1 MSYSELS
8 VWNPWWKK
16 IEEIETDPRIKD
28 WKESSFKWQPR
39 LGETFEDKDIIY
51 VLRGPRRVGKT
62 TLLKLKIKN
71 LLQQGV
77 PPENIFYYP
86 CDALDSPRQLVS
98 VIDFYLTRIKKSNG
112 RAYLMIDEVA
122 MLKDWQRG
130 IKLLIDAGKVE
141 NCTCILT
148 GSHSIDLR
156 KASESLSGRRGDV
169 YKLRY
174 GTPDKILLPA
184 KFSEYVETREKNLRQ
199 TFRELWLLPIHRRK
213 ELLLKLAMGNI
224 PIEIERLM
232 FYSNELEI
240 LLDEYLVTG
249 GIPQAANEYIS
260 TRKISENTYETFV
273 SFLIRDISRW
283 GANEN
288 YARQI
293 VRRIIETLCSR
304 VSWNSLKENTEVS
317 DHKTVESYVNILKD
331 SFIVSYIYQLNIDK
345 DSPFYQK
352 EKKIYFQDPFIFH
365 ACRSWV
371 YGRKAFE
378 SSLEFLESAE
388 NKSKLVECIV
398 CNHIIRFMFNLFPSS
413 LFDPSNYIFYW
424 RGKKRELDFA
434 FKLDEKYISIEVKY
448 SSKIQKRDAFGIY
461 DFIKTGRAYQF
472 GLIISKDTLKVD
484 SEYIEVPAYL
494 FLLLA

>member
-16 IEEIETDPRIKD
+16 VEEIEKDPNIID
-28 WKESSFKWQPR
+28 WRKSSFKWQPR
-39 LGETFEDKDIIY
+39 LGKTFEDKDVIY

-71 LLQQGV
+71 LLRQGV
-77 PPENIFYYP
+77 PPKNIFYYP
-86 CDALDSPRQLVS
+86 CDAVDSPKQLVS
-98 VIDFYLTRIKKSNG
+98 IINFYLTRIKKNDG
-112 RAYLMIDEVA
+112 RVYLFIDEVS

-130 IKLLIDAGKVE
+130 IKLLVDAGKLR

-156 KASESLSGRRGDV
+156 KASESLSGRRGEV

-184 KFSEYVETREKNLRQ
+184 KFSEYVETRERNLRQ
-199 TFRELWLLPIHRRK
+199 TLRELRLLSINRRK
-213 ELLLKLAMGNI
+213 EILLKLATGNI
-224 PIEIERLM
+224 PIELERLM
-232 FYSNELEI
+232 IYSNELEI
-240 LLDEYLVTG
+240 LFEEYLVTG
-249 GIPQAANEYIS
+249 GIAQATNQYIS

-304 VSWNSLKENTEVS
+304 VSWNSLKEDTEVG
-317 DHKTVESYVNILKD
+317 DHKTVESYVKILKD
-331 SFIVSYIYQLNIDK
+331 SFIISYNYQLNINK
-345 DSPFYQK
+345 DSPYYQK
-352 EKKIYFQDPFIFH
+352 EKKVYFQDPFIFH
-365 ACRSWV
+365 ACMSWA
-371 YGRKAFE
+371 YGKKAFE
-378 SSLEFLESAE
+378 SSLEFLGLEE
-388 NKSKLVECIV
+388 NKSKLVECV
-398 CNHIIRFMFNLFPSS
+398 VSNHIIRFIFNLFPSS

-434 FKLDEKYISIEVKY
+434 FRLNEKYIPIEVKH
-448 SSKIQKRDAFGIY
+448 SSKIQKQDAFGIY
-461 DFIKTGRAYQF
+461 DFIKTGRAYRF
-472 GLIISKDTLKVD
+472 GIIVSKDTLKVD
-484 SEYIEVPAYL
+484 SGYVEVPAYL